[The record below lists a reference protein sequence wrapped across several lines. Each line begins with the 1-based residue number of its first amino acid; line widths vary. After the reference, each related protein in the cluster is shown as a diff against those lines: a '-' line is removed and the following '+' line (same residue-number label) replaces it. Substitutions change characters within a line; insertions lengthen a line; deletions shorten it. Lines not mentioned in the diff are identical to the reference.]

1 MLATLKKKLGLMAEE
16 NACVFLQARGFHLI
30 TRNYRCPFGEIDLIM
45 QDGEEIVFIE
55 VRSRTHKNPNDA
67 IESIDQLK
75 QKKLLKSAIHFL
87 QKRNQLDKVI
97 CRFDVVGFSG
107 TQIKWIKDAFSYE

>member
-1 MLATLKKKLGLMAEE
+1 MLATLKKKLGLMREQD
-16 NACVFLQARGFHLI
+16 ACVFLQARGFNLI
-30 TRNYRCPFGEIDLIM
+30 TRNYHCAFGEIDLIM
-45 QDGEEIVFIE
+45 QDREEIVFIE
-55 VRSRTHKNPNDA
+55 VRSRTDKNNDA
-67 IESIDQLK
+67 LESIDQIK
-75 QKKLLKSAIHFL
+75 QEKLLKSAIHFL